1 MSTAPID
8 QSMIARAIRAARL
21 DNDTY
26 EQIEHDPRATREAA
40 IIVVVTSLLAGI
52 GAGVAGGLIEL
63 VVVVVAGL
71 VGWAAYAFLTYFIG
85 TRLLAG
91 PETSA
96 NWSELARTLG
106 YANGPRA
113 LLVLGVVPALSAIV
127 GLIVAVWVLL
137 TTVVALRA
145 ALDFSTR
152 RAIGT
157 AIIGWLV
164 QGIVFAIAIA
174 A

>member
-1 MSTAPID
+1 MSTARTD
-8 QSMIARAIRAARL
+8 QSLIARAIRAAQL

-26 EQIEHDPRATREAA
+26 EAIEHDPAATREAA
-40 IIVVVTSLLAGI
+40 IIVVVTSLLAGV
-52 GAGVAGGLIEL
+52 GAGLTSGVYGLL
-63 VVVVVAGL
+63 LVVVAGI

-91 PETSA
+91 PETRAS
-96 NWSELARTLG
+96 WSELARTLG
-106 YANGPRA
+106 YANAPRA
-113 LLVLGVVPALSAIV
+113 LLVVGAVPVLGAIAGVVVL
-127 GLIVAVWVLL
+127 VWVLM

-145 ALDFSTR
+145 ALDFSTG

-157 AIIGWLV
+157 ALLGWII

>member
-1 MSTAPID
+1 VSTAPTD
-8 QSMIARAIRAARL
+8 QSLIARAIRAARL

-26 EQIEHDPRATREAA
+26 ETIEHDPAATREAA
-40 IIVVVTSLLAGI
+40 IIVVVTSLLAGV
-52 GAGVAGGLIEL
+52 GAGVASGVVGLL
-63 VVVVVAGL
+63 LVVVAGI

-96 NWSELARTLG
+96 SWSELARTLG
-106 YANGPRA
+106 YANAPRA
-113 LLVLGVVPALSAIV
+113 LLVAGAVPVLG
-127 GLIVAVWVLL
+127 GIVALVVLVWVLM

-145 ALDFSTR
+145 ALDFSTG

-157 AIIGWLV
+157 ALLGWII